1 MAKVPLPERGQPL
14 DVTYLY
20 QLIEAVNDLSTN
32 VASKQT
38 SKTIIDTTS
47 AGKAEVQTSNT
58 RIVGGLVEV
67 ANNSTVSAGNER
79 TFT

>member
-38 SKTIIDTTS
+38 SKTIID
-47 AGKAEVQTSNT
+47 
-58 RIVGGLVEV
+58 I
-67 ANNSTVSAGNER
+67 
-79 TFT
+79 